1 MDLEFHQLDLRYEG
15 LRVRRPERE
24 RRLLASLAER
34 GQQVPIVVIAL
45 AEESN
50 RFLVIDGYKR
60 IRALQRLGQDTVRTT
75 VWDMDE
81 TEALV
86 LDRSLRTA
94 EGETALEQG
103 WLLAELNRS
112 FGLSFD
118 DLARRFD
125 RSVSWVSRR
134 LALVR
139 ELPESIQQRVRQG
152 EIGAHAAMKYLVP
165 MARAKRD
172 DCERLA
178 EAIAWHKFTTHEV
191 GELYAAW
198 RTGLPPI
205 RQRVIEDPKLFL
217 RARCELEEE
226 EPVAVRAAEEL
237 LRNLDVAG
245 AIARRATR
253 QWREAANA
261 MDLAERENVWLCVQ
275 QVLSDLTRLSDQIEK
290 ENGYVESESAH
301 SDPGTSPQGS
311 GPAPDCTGAPS
322 LPCGSK
328 ESDPLGIERPSPD
341 RPCGEGGSLPA
352 KDPGALCF
360 LPGELGPACP
370 EPEGFQFPSAVR
382 ALRSISHPRCH

>member
-45 AEESN
+45 AEEPT

-60 IRALQRLGQDTVRTT
+60 IRALQRLGHDTVRAT

-103 WLLAELNRS
+103 WLLAELHHS
-112 FGLSFD
+112 FGLGLD

-139 ELPESIQQRVRQG
+139 ELPDSVQQQVRRG

-165 MARAKRD
+165 MARAKRE

-178 EAIAWHKFTTHEV
+178 EAIAWHKFTTQEV
-191 GELYAAW
+191 GDLYAAW

-205 RQRVIEDPKLFL
+205 RQRVLEDPKLFL
-217 RARCELEEE
+217 RARRELEEA

-245 AIARRATR
+245 AIARRALR
-253 QWREAANA
+253 QWCEATDA
-261 MDLAERENVWLCVQ
+261 MNLDERENVWLCLH
-275 QVLSDLTRLSDQIEK
+275 QVLSDFTRLTDQIEK
-290 ENGYVESESAH
+290 DNGYVESDAAD
-301 SDPGTSPQGS
+301 SDPGASPQRG
-311 GPAPDCTGAPS
+311 GDAPDCTGAAD
-322 LPCGSK
+322 LPECGQ
-328 ESDPLGIERPSPD
+328 EGDPIRVNRCATDYPG
-341 RPCGEGGSLPA
+341 GEGRTVPA
-352 KDPGALCF
+352 KDSGALCF
-360 LPGELGPACP
+360 LPGEPGPSP
-370 EPEGFQFPSAVR
+370 
-382 ALRSISHPRCH
+382 

>member
-24 RRLLASLAER
+24 KRLLASLAER

-45 AEESN
+45 AEEPN

-60 IRALQRLGQDTVRTT
+60 IRALQRLGQDTVRVT
-75 VWDMDE
+75 VWDMNE

-103 WLLAELNRS
+103 WLLTELHRS
-112 FGLSFD
+112 FGLSLD

-139 ELPESIQQRVRQG
+139 ELPDSIQQQVRRG

-165 MARAKRD
+165 MARANRE

-178 EAIAWHKFTTHEV
+178 EAIAWHKFTTQEV
-191 GELYAAW
+191 GVLYAAW
-198 RTGLPPI
+198 RTGLFPI
-205 RQRVIEDPKLFL
+205 RQRVLEDPKLFL
-217 RARCELEEE
+217 RARRELEEE
-226 EPVAVRAAEEL
+226 EPVAVRTAEEL

-245 AIARRATR
+245 AIARRAMR
-253 QWREAANA
+253 QWREATNA
-261 MDLAERENVWLCVQ
+261 MNLDERENVWLCLQ
-275 QVLSDLTRLSDQIEK
+275 QVLSDFTRLSDQIEK
-290 ENGYVESESAH
+290 DTGYVESESAD
-301 SDPGTSPQGS
+301 SDPGASPQRG
-311 GPAPDCTGAPS
+311 GDAADCTGAAGIPE
-322 LPCGSK
+322 CGQ
-328 ESDPLGIERPSPD
+328 EGNPVGINRCATD
-341 RPCGEGGSLPA
+341 DAGGEGGTVPA
-352 KDPGALCF
+352 KDSGSLCF
-360 LPGELGPACP
+360 LPGKPGPSP
-370 EPEGFQFPSAVR
+370 
-382 ALRSISHPRCH
+382 